1 MNRIIKRAVSLVCV
15 LLTLCSLAAFP
26 ASAAYEKDL
35 PIIYLVGMGEP
46 VYDKSGNQVW
56 PIKTE
61 IEDILLE
68 NSGDLIS
75 AFGSSLVTSNWTTY
89 GKSLKKAFDK
99 YYSPAALDK
108 NGNAKNGTD
117 IKHSVAPKKKTSNF
131 ALFDYQFRY
140 DPRLDPWETAVEL
153 SEYVNAVLKATGKT
167 KVNFVGRCMG
177 SCFVSAYLCRYGS
190 SKVDTCIFYVP
201 AVNGATNCS
210 QLFAG
215 RVHINS
221 DTLNNYATNYMGG
234 TELDDMLASIIKVT
248 YSLNMLGMGTD
259 VATQIFN
266 QLALESFPELLLST
280 YATMPAFWAMVSAE
294 YYDEAKNFI
303 FAGREAE
310 YAGLIQKI
318 DRYHENVKL
327 RIGNNLKTF
336 VRNGMKF
343 NIISKYNVPMPPYL
357 EGHALQGDGVVNISD
372 LTFGGTGVGVNKTLS
387 VDYLNAAKQSG
398 TIDYVSD
405 DVMIDSSTGL
415 FPNYTWYVRDIH
427 HDIFPASIDSLMLK
441 VFHTKNQVTVRTY
454 DEYPQFMSYDSTT
467 NKLSPVTEP
476 VTNGS
481 SSGTGIM
488 SGAWQRLL
496 NIFLSFFRII
506 KNLFSIIK

>member
-1 MNRIIKRAVSLVCV
+1 MKTTFKKAVALVCV
-15 LLTLCSLAAFP
+15 LLTLCSLAIMP

-46 VYDKSGNQVW
+46 VYDKNGKKVW
-56 PIKTE
+56 PIVSG
-61 IEDILLE
+61 IENILLE
-68 NSGDLIS
+68 NSTELIA
-75 AFGSSLVTSNWTTY
+75 AFSTSLMSSDWSLY
-89 GKSLKKAFDK
+89 GNSLKRAFDK
-99 YYSPAALDK
+99 YYSGAALDK
-108 NGNAKNGTD
+108 NGNPKNGTD
-117 IKHSVAPKKKTSNF
+117 IKHSVTPKTKTSNF

-140 DPRLDPWETAVEL
+140 DPRLDPWETAEEL
-153 SEYVNAVLKATGKT
+153 ATYVDAVLKATGKK

-221 DTLNNYATNYMGG
+221 DTLNNYATEYMGG
-234 TELDDMLASIIKVT
+234 NELDDMLAAIINVT

-259 VATQIFN
+259 AATQIFE
-266 QLALESFPELLLST
+266 QLAVESFPDLLLAT
-280 YATMPAFWAMVSAE
+280 YATMPAFWAMVSEE

-310 YAGLIQKI
+310 YAGLIKKI
-318 DRYHENVKL
+318 DFYHENVKL

-336 VRNGMKF
+336 VKNGMKF
-343 NIISKYNVPMPPYL
+343 NIIAKYNVPMPPYL
-357 EGHALQGDGVVNISD
+357 EGHALQGDGIVNISD
-372 LTFGGTGVGVNKTLS
+372 LTFGATGADIGRTLS
-387 VDYLNAAKQSG
+387 VDYLNAAKKSG

-405 DVMIDSSTGL
+405 DLMIDSSTGL

-427 HDIFPASIDSLMLK
+427 HDVFPASIDTLMLK
-441 VFHTKNQVTVRTY
+441 VFRTKNQVTVNTY
-454 DEYPQFMSYDSTT
+454 EEYPQYVAYNSTT
-467 NKLSPVTEP
+467 KKLTPVTGP
-476 VTNGS
+476 ITSGS
-481 SSGTGIM
+481 TGNADNPFQKLI
-488 SGAWQRLL
+488 
-496 NIFLSFFRII
+496 NIFLSFFNII
-506 KNLFSIIK
+506 KNFLSIIIK